1 MLSAVLIL
9 RYPVHI
15 LLCAVLTAAVVTE
28 QTKETVGIA
37 GYQVRFFVAGESKE
51 KAAVSQDGDALTAYA
66 PERVGENYR
75 NMTSIAVHFRVEKS
89 DVLCEQ

>member
-28 QTKETVGIA
+28 QTKETVEKAVGMLA
-37 GYQVRFFVAGESKE
+37 NAKE
-51 KAAVSQDGDALTAYA
+51 KLSQ
-66 PERVGENYR
+66 VGLVR
-75 NMTSIAVHFRVEKS
+75 GRR
-89 DVLCEQ
+89 